1 MRKMDMLHGS
11 IGDKTVSFA
20 ILLAVTGICQ
30 QLFNAIDIIIMGRFV
45 GKEAMAAVGSNAP
58 VVGLLVTFFVG
69 ISLGANVVISQY
81 TGQGN
86 LEKVKGRA
94 YDDRLRRSGGHSF
107 AVLGVF
113 SADSVVR
120 LLQVPKE
127 VETMSREYLET
138 IFIAMP
144 GILVYNFTSAIFRSQ
159 GDTRTPLMCLFAAGT
174 CKACLSLFLVVYCG
188 MDVVA
193 VAASTVFATLMSS
206 SLLLYLMK
214 NTKSAIHISFHD
226 MKVDWGFSARSF
238 PSVRRPACRALSSA
252 CRMSSSRR
260 PSTASAQRSWQL
272 RRLLSIWK
280 SLCTTS

>member
-86 LEKVKGRA
+86 LEKVKKAVHTTIVFAVLAGI
-94 YDDRLRRSGGHSF
+94 LF

-127 VETMSREYLET
+127 VETMSREYLEPYSSRCRASLS
-138 IFIAMP
+138 I
-144 GILVYNFTSAIFRSQ
+144 TSPRRFSGVRAIRGRRS
-159 GDTRTPLMCLFAAGT
+159 CA
-174 CKACLSLFLVVYCG
+174 SL
-188 MDVVA
+188 
-193 VAASTVFATLMSS
+193 
-206 SLLLYLMK
+206 
-214 NTKSAIHISFHD
+214 
-226 MKVDWGFSARSF
+226 
-238 PSVRRPACRALSSA
+238 RPAHARHV
-252 CRMSSSRR
+252 
-260 PSTASAQRSWQL
+260 
-272 RRLLSIWK
+272 
-280 SLCTTS
+280 

>member
-86 LEKVKGRA
+86 LEKVKKAVHTTIVFAVLTGI
-94 YDDRLRRSGGHSF
+94 LF

-226 MKVDWGFSARSF
+226 MKVDWGI
-238 PSVRRPACRALSSA
+238 
-252 CRMSSSRR
+252 
-260 PSTASAQRSWQL
+260 L
-272 RRLLSIWK
+272 RQILSIGTPAGVQGAVF
-280 SLCTTS
+280 SLSNVVIQAAINR